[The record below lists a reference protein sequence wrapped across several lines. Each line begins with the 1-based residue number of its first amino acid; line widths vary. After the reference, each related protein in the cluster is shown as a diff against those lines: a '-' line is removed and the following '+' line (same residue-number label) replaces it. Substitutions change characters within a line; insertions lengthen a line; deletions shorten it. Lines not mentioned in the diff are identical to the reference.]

1 MKIAVSCHPTQG
13 GSGIVASEL
22 AAALARRGHE
32 VHLVSAER
40 PFRFQEDAGVQ
51 FHRVNILDY
60 PLFQYPPHD
69 LSLANRLAGIT
80 KQFGIE
86 IIHAHYAVPHAV
98 AALLAR
104 DIVRPRTVRVVTTLH
119 GTDITLVGSHKDF
132 YDLTR
137 HAMIHSDAVTAVS
150 GWLRDETMK
159 RFSLPDAPEVIP
171 NFVDTARFNPEGR
184 VPYPAGSEE
193 FSLVHASNLRPV
205 KRLSDI
211 IRVFDLIQKETAAHL
226 SVLGEGPEKGNAE
239 ELVAELDLC
248 EKVSFQGMTDDM
260 PSVLRSAHLYLLLS
274 DHESFGLSALEAMAC
289 GVPVAVTSE
298 GGPREIVTSESGI
311 LCPVGDVQRA
321 ASEIKQL
328 LADEKRWRAM
338 SAAAAVH
345 AKETFDAGVIVPQYE
360 ALYERVLREGG
371 NA

>member
-1 MKIAVSCHPTQG
+1 MRIAVSCHPTQG

-22 AAALARRGHE
+22 ASALARSGHE
-32 VHLVSAER
+32 VHLVSAQR
-40 PFRFQEDAGVQ
+40 PFRFQEDSGVR
-51 FHRVNILDY
+51 FHEVNVLDY
-60 PLFQYPPHD
+60 PLFQYPPYD

-80 KQFGIE
+80 KEFGIE

-104 DIVRPRTVRVVTTLH
+104 DVVSPHGVRVVTTLH

-150 GWLRDETMK
+150 WWLRDETMN
-159 RFSLPDAPEVIP
+159 RFSLPNHPEVIT

-184 VPYPAGSEE
+184 VEYPAAGGE
-193 FSLVHASNLRPV
+193 FNLVHASNLRPV
-205 KRLSDI
+205 KRLCDI
-211 IRVFDLIQKETAAHL
+211 VRVFHLVQRDLPARL
-226 SVLGEGPEKGNAE
+226 SILGEGPEKGNAE

-248 EKVSFQGMTDDM
+248 DRVSFRGMTDDM

-289 GVPVAVTSE
+289 GAPAAVTSE
-298 GGPREIVTSESGI
+298 GGSKEIVTEDTGI
-311 LCPVGDVQRA
+311 LCPVGNVETTAR
-321 ASEIKQL
+321 EIRTL
-328 LADEKRWRAM
+328 LTDEKRWKSM
-338 SAAAAVH
+338 SAACTVR
-345 AKETFDAGVIVPQYE
+345 AKEKFDADVIVPQYE
-360 ALYERVLREGG
+360 VLYERVLEKETR
-371 NA
+371 A